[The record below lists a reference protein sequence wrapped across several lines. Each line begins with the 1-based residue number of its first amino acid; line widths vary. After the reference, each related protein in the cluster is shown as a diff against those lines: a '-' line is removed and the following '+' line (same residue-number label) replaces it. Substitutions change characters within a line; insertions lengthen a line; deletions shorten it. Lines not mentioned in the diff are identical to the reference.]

1 VGLLIWPVVSSE
13 HFVEQCFPETES
25 MFGLSSIVDV
35 YDRDDL
41 YDFLDNARIVE
52 LSRLGGAAGFASPEN
67 VSRSTGISVRRILR
81 PGMTAAEVGV
91 ALGRRLEQ
99 ESGQLLRE
107 FPLIMLCHSNT
118 DPSACERLAV
128 ELSERFGISAGRLL
142 AFNFGCSGFLKLL
155 HEAVIHLVGDDNL
168 SRIVLLNIETPE
180 TWHDSSDRLFCGIV
194 AAGATAMV
202 LERGRG
208 IPVSTVR
215 SEDFPVPDQLRPNPD
230 PLFRRDTTDGFCFRG
245 QPIHRTVMRMNAEPV
260 FLNGIELMLA
270 GLRTAASSIEV
281 LPGQRVIVVPHQ
293 PSGKLLKALVAA
305 ARVEFPDFEYLNNL
319 KTYGNTISSSVPT
332 ILSRLPQVLEAN
344 GLQPP
349 REGDHIILLAAGIC
363 MEEIS
368 DHMSAG
374 HACLQWVPVSDRET
388 QVEETVLAHDS
399 VPAV

>member
-1 VGLLIWPVVSSE
+1 VFSSE

-81 PGMTAAEVGV
+81 PGMTAVEVGV

-128 ELSERFGISAGRLL
+128 DLSQRFGIPAGRLV

-155 HEAVIHLVGDDNL
+155 HEAVIHLAGDDNL

-202 LERGRG
+202 LERGKG

-215 SEDFPVPDQLRPNPD
+215 SEDFPVPDHLRPNPD

-363 MEEIS
+363 MEEIG

-374 HACLQWVPVSDRET
+374 HACLQWVTTSDTET
-388 QVEETVLAHDS
+388 QVEETVLAHGS
-399 VPAV
+399 VPVV

>member
-1 VGLLIWPVVSSE
+1 M
-13 HFVEQCFPETES
+13 EQCFPETES

-52 LSRLGGAAGFASPEN
+52 LSCLGGAAGFASPEN

-81 PGMTAAEVGV
+81 PGMTAVEVGV

-118 DPSACERLAV
+118 DPSACERLAA
-128 ELSERFGISAGRLL
+128 ELSESFGVPAGRLL

-202 LERGRG
+202 LERGKG
-208 IPVSTVR
+208 IPVSTVC
-215 SEDFPVPDQLRPNPD
+215 SEDFLVPDQLRPNPD

-270 GLRTAASSIEV
+270 GLRTAASSVEV

-319 KTYGNTISSSVPT
+319 KTYGNTISASVPT

-374 HACLQWVPVSDRET
+374 HACLQWVTVSNRET
-388 QVEETVLAHDS
+388 QVEEAVLAHES

>member
-1 VGLLIWPVVSSE
+1 MVSSE
-13 HFVEQCFPETES
+13 HFVEQCFSETES
-25 MFGLSSIVDV
+25 MLGLSSIVDV

-41 YDFLDNARIVE
+41 YDFLDNTRIVE
-52 LSRLGGAAGFASPEN
+52 FSRLGGAAGFASPEN

-81 PGMTAAEVGV
+81 PGVTAAEIGV

-99 ESGQLLRE
+99 ESGILLRD
-107 FPLIMLCHSNT
+107 FPVIMLCHSNT
-118 DPSACERLAV
+118 DPIACEHLAE
-128 ELSERFGISAGRLL
+128 ELSERHGISAGKLL

-155 HEAVIHLVGDDNL
+155 HEAVLHLSGDEGV
-168 SRIVLLNIETPE
+168 SRIALLNIETPE

-202 LERGRG
+202 LERGKG

-215 SEDFPVPDQLRPNPD
+215 SEDFPVPDHLRPNPD

-305 ARVEFPDFEYLNNL
+305 AKVEFPEFEYLNNL

-332 ILSRLPQVLEAN
+332 ILSRLSQVLEAN

-374 HACLQWVPVSDRET
+374 HACLQWVTVSDRET
-388 QVEETVLAHDS
+388 QVEESVLVHGS
-399 VPAV
+399 IPGV

>member
-1 VGLLIWPVVSSE
+1 
-13 HFVEQCFPETES
+13 

-81 PGMTAAEVGV
+81 PGMTAVEVGV

-128 ELSERFGISAGRLL
+128 ELSESFGVPAGRLL

-202 LERGRG
+202 LERGKG

-215 SEDFPVPDQLRPNPD
+215 SEDFPVPDHLRPNPD

-363 MEEIS
+363 MEEIG

-374 HACLQWVPVSDRET
+374 HACLQWVTTSDTET
-388 QVEETVLAHDS
+388 QVEETVLAHGS

>member
-1 VGLLIWPVVSSE
+1 MVSSE

-81 PGMTAAEVGV
+81 PGMTAVEVGV

-128 ELSERFGISAGRLL
+128 ELSQRFGVPAGRLL

-155 HEAVIHLVGDDNL
+155 HEAVIHLAGDDNL

-202 LERGRG
+202 LERGKG
-208 IPVSTVR
+208 IPVSMVR
-215 SEDFPVPDQLRPNPD
+215 SEDFPVPDHLRPNPD

-305 ARVEFPDFEYLNNL
+305 ARVEFPQFEYLNNL

-363 MEEIS
+363 MEEIG

-374 HACLQWVPVSDRET
+374 HACLQWVTVSDRET
-388 QVEETVLAHDS
+388 QVEEAVLTHGS
-399 VPAV
+399 VPVV